1 MLPLTAPYSLN
12 ASMEY
17 SEHDGVNLQLDGNT
31 GEIVY
36 RYNFTKAII
45 SVLAAGM
52 SLLFSRCQ
60 PARRFLPFALLFLST
75 LLPPLVLMRVRKPW
89 VFFLL
94 LLCGLYVVYVPIYL
108 PSDRNIEPQ
117 L

>member
-1 MLPLTAPYSLN
+1 
-12 ASMEY
+12 MEY
-17 SEHDGVNLQLDGNT
+17 SEHDGVNLHPDGNT

-45 SVLAAGM
+45 RVLAAGM
-52 SLLFSRCQ
+52 CRFLLSYWDQ

-75 LLPPLVLMRVRKPW
+75 FLPPLVLMRVRKPW

-94 LLCGLYVVYVPIYL
+94 LLCG
-108 PSDRNIEPQ
+108 
-117 L
+117 